1 MTSILEQRRIEAGI
15 IAKIFET
22 LKADLGE
29 AKARELLS
37 KSIHADARAAGAAL
51 AARDDGATDLAKFAG
66 WMDLWQADDALQ
78 LEVLESTPT
87 KLSFNVRRCRYAETY
102 AKMGVKGIGDMLSCD
117 RDGELCKGYDP
128 RIKLTRTQT
137 IMGGASHC
145 DFRFV
150 IADKDAE

>member
-15 IAKIFET
+15 IAKIYET

-29 AKARELLS
+29 AQARALLS

-51 AARDDGATDLAKFAG
+51 ADKDGGATDLKKFAG

-78 LEVLESTPT
+78 LEVLESTET

-117 RDGELCKGYDP
+117 RDGELCTGYDP

-145 DFRFV
+145 DFRFEIV
-150 IADKDAE
+150 EKEKT